1 MAIGGVAMAADLNKL
16 ISTIS
21 RIDGKG
27 YKAYKDIQGVYEYP
41 DGGQLF
47 IDYVQGDPFASPSR
61 LRYRLPMKLADF
73 PDSYY
78 SNQSRKI
85 ALEDF
90 LTRAFDKAANKIKGN
105 RGTGKSGMISIDAGG
120 QEVLNRSSMEVNNDY
135 VEARF
140 VIGLPARGRK
150 ILGKEAIE
158 IFEKEIPEIVANA
171 LFCKALDK
179 NKLEEQIAVVEDQD
193 YLRDYLA
200 KHKYVGFIGN
210 GAVLPRISGIDDRP
224 MDKQKVIPFQSP
236 ESLQGEVE
244 LPNRGLVK
252 GMFISEGVTLIV
264 GGGYHGKSTLLTALE
279 RGVYNHLPDDG
290 RDLVVARDE
299 SVKIRAEDGRR
310 VEKVDI
316 SPFINNLPHG
326 ANTRKFSS
334 EDASGSTSQAANIME
349 SLELGAK
356 VLLLDE
362 DTSATNFMIRD
373 VRMQELVA
381 KNKEPITPLIDKIRL
396 LYKEHG
402 VSTVL
407 VVGGS
412 GDYFDVADNVIMM
425 DHYEPYNVT
434 KTAHEIAS
442 KHQANR
448 KGEGGEDFGP
458 VTSRTPLK
466 KGLDPVKGKKR
477 KVAAKGLKQIQYGG
491 QNILLS
497 EVEQLVD
504 TSQTRAIGD
513 AIFYIFK
520 FYLDQNMTVD
530 KIVDQVMSDID
541 RKGLDVLSGFNG
553 HPGEYAGFRKFELAA
568 ALNRLRSLQIK

>member
-1 MAIGGVAMAADLNKL
+1 MADLKKL
-16 ISTIS
+16 IATLS

-27 YKAYKDIQGVYEYP
+27 YKAYKDIQGMYKYP
-41 DGGQLF
+41 DGGELY

-61 LRYRLPMKLADF
+61 LRFRVPMELAKF
-73 PDSYY
+73 PKSYY
-78 SNQSRKI
+78 QNKIRKI
-85 ALEDF
+85 ALEDY
-90 LTRAFDKAANKIKGN
+90 LTRAFDQAVNKAKGN
-105 RGTGKSGMISIDAGG
+105 RGTGKSGMIAIDAGG
-120 QEVLNRSSMEVNNDY
+120 QEVLGRSSMVVNDNY

-158 IFEKEIPEIVANA
+158 IFEQEITKIVSSSLYNE
-171 LFCKALDK
+171 ALDTTE
-179 NKLEEQIAVVEDQD
+179 LEEHIAVVEDQD
-193 YLRDYLA
+193 YLRDYLEKNNYIA
-200 KHKYVGFIGN
+200 FVGN
-210 GAVLPRISGIDDRP
+210 GAILPRRSGIDDRP
-224 MDKQKVIPFQSP
+224 MNKEEVIPFYSP
-236 ESLQGEVE
+236 ENLEGEVE
-244 LPNRGLVK
+244 LPNRGKVR
-252 GMFISEGVTLIV
+252 GMFLKEGITLIV

-279 RGVYNHLPDDG
+279 RGVYNHLPEDG
-290 RDLVVARDE
+290 RELVVSREE
-299 SVKIRAEDGRR
+299 SVKIRAEDGRK

-326 ANTRKFSS
+326 ADTQRFSS

-349 SLELGAK
+349 SLEIGAK

-396 LYKEHG
+396 LYQEHQ

-425 DHYEPYNVT
+425 DHYKPYEVT
-434 KTAHEIAS
+434 GQAHNIAK
-442 KHQANR
+442 KHEAYR
-448 KGEGGEDFGP
+448 KKEGGKSFGRITP
-458 VTSRTPLK
+458 RKPLK
-466 KGLDPVKGKKR
+466 KGLDPIKGKKR
-477 KVAAKGLKQIQYGG
+477 KVAAKGLKQIQYGK

-513 AIFYIFK
+513 AIFYILK
-520 FYLDQNMTVD
+520 FYIDSNMTMNQIID
-530 KIVDQVMSDID
+530 RVMEDID
-541 RKGLDVLSGFNG
+541 KKGLDVLSGFKG
-553 HPGEYAGFRKFELAA
+553 HPGEYAAFRPFELAS
-568 ALNRLRSLQIK
+568 ALNRLRSLHIK

>member
-1 MAIGGVAMAADLNKL
+1 MAIGGGKL
-16 ISTIS
+16 LELKKLVSTIS

-27 YKAYKDIQGVYEYP
+27 YKAYKDLQGGYEYP
-41 DGGQLF
+41 DGGKLY

-61 LRYRLPMKLADF
+61 LRYRLPMETAKF
-73 PDSYY
+73 PESYY
-78 SNQSRKI
+78 SNKSRKT
-85 ALEDF
+85 ALEDY
-90 LTRAFDKAANKIKGN
+90 LTRVFDRVAKKAKGN
-105 RGTGKSGMISIDAGG
+105 RGTGKSGMIAIDAGG
-120 QEVLNRSSMEVNNDY
+120 QEVLQRSSMEVNSGY

-158 IFEKEIPEIVANA
+158 IFEQEIPQIVSQSMFNSAI
-171 LFCKALDK
+171 DK
-179 NKLEEQIAVVEDQD
+179 NKLEQHIADVEDQD
-193 YLRDYLA
+193 ALRQYLEENN
-200 KHKYVGFIGN
+200 YVGFVGN
-210 GAVLPRISGIDDRP
+210 GSILPRVSGIDHRP
-224 MDKQKVIPFQSP
+224 MNKNQVIPFQSP
-236 ESLQGEVE
+236 KSLQGEVE
-244 LPNRGLVK
+244 LPNRGRVS

-279 RGVYNHLPDDG
+279 RGVYNHLPGDG
-290 RDLVVARDE
+290 RELVVAREE

-326 ANTRKFSS
+326 ADTRKFTS

-396 LYKEHG
+396 LYQEHG

-425 DHYEPYNVT
+425 DHYEPYDVT
-434 KTAHEIAS
+434 YESHEIAE
-442 KHQANR
+442 KYRANR
-448 KGEGGEDFGP
+448 KGEGGQEFGKI
-458 VTSRTPLK
+458 TARTPLK

-477 KVAAKGLKQIQYGG
+477 KVAARDLKQIQYGG

-497 EVEQLVD
+497 EVEQLID

-513 AIFYIFK
+513 ALFYILK
-520 FYLDQNMTVD
+520 FYMDQNMTV
-530 KIVDQVMSDID
+530 KQIADQVMVDID
-541 RKGLDVLSGFNG
+541 NKGLDVLSGFKG

-568 ALNRLRSLQIK
+568 ALNRLRSLNIK